1 MPSSA
6 PKSPAAKRKQ
16 KGARASPAPKT
27 PAKPWLQAPAS
38 SPSPSS
44 APPATAAGPGTRAE
58 RHPTTLSA
66 RARCNATTAVV
77 ITPVHSK
84 TKPIVSP
91 RRPPGSRGRI
101 LAKLAKEGTSG
112 LAEASRRQRLA
123 QMSEHKYYQV
133 RYSYSYH
140 YYIAAA
146 LLHTC
151 CCYGAS
157 PPRAATLCRRTV
169 TTTTLAH

>member
-6 PKSPAAKRKQ
+6 LNSPAAKRKQ

-44 APPATAAGPGTRAE
+44 
-58 RHPTTLSA
+58 
-66 RARCNATTAVV
+66 AVV

-133 RYSYSYH
+133 RYN
-140 YYIAAA
+140 IAAA

>member
-1 MPSSA
+1 MPSSV
-6 PKSPAAKRKQ
+6 PKSPAGKRKQ
-16 KGARASPAPKT
+16 KGAAASPAPKT

-44 APPATAAGPGTRAE
+44 
-58 RHPTTLSA
+58 
-66 RARCNATTAVV
+66 AVV

-133 RYSYSYH
+133 RYNYSTTTTSLLRCCTP
-140 YYIAAA
+140 AAA
-146 LLHTC
+146 TAPRNGLRRC
-151 CCYGAS
+151 AGA
-157 PPRAATLCRRTV
+157 LV
-169 TTTTLAH
+169 TTTTLAN